1 MVAEVGAG
9 LELDVGAAA
18 DEFGEGDAQVHPGQ
32 VVRAGHFADLVA
44 FDPASV
50 GATAA
55 ERVHDQ
61 PGGADRLIARSTGV
75 EHMWVNGV
83 LTRQAGEDVPGA
95 AAGRVLRS
103 GSAGHGGTTPLAPP
117 ANPAAPD
124 STRPT

>member
-1 MVAEVGAG
+1 MRAEPQHGRAEHTVWRLTGHPARAFRIAG
-9 LELDVGAAA
+9 RGL
-18 DEFGEGDAQVHPGQ
+18 
-32 VVRAGHFADLVA
+32 VRAGHFADLVA

-103 GSAGHGGTTPLAPP
+103 GSAGHGGTKP
-117 ANPAAPD
+117 
-124 STRPT
+124 